1 MGLTVGREIR
11 FSAAHHLPNVPKGHK
26 CARVHGHSYR
36 VAVEVT
42 RAELEP
48 LLDWVID
55 FGALDDALRTLVFSA
70 LDHRNLNEVEGL
82 ENPTSEVLARWI
94 HRRLSLAITLAGR
107 CEIASVTVFEG
118 DGGGWA
124 RFVP

>member
-11 FSAAHHLPNVPKGHK
+11 FSAAHHLPHVPKGHK
-26 CARVHGHSYR
+26 CARLHGHSYR

-42 RAELEP
+42 REELEP

-55 FGALDDALRTLVFSA
+55 FGVLDEGLKALVFA
-70 LDHRNLNEVEGL
+70 VLDHRNLNEIDGL
-82 ENPTSEVLARWI
+82 ENPTSENLARWI
-94 HRRLSLAITLAGR
+94 YRRVLLSIPPACKIV
-107 CEIASVTVFEG
+107 SVTVWEG

-124 RFVP
+124 RFTP